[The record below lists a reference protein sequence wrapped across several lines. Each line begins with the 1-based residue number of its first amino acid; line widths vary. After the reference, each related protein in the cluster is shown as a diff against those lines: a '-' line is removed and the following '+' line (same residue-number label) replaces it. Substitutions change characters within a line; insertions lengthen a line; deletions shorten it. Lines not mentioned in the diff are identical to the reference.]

1 MGKLFRF
8 VLWAGFVGAVVAGV
22 LVAWFADRGGHFVSP
37 VRLVLY
43 GGLPLGVSLVSL
55 TALFLGQRAR
65 IHIAVYGLAL
75 GVSLGGVEL
84 YLQGTDR
91 SAAAPGGDGD
101 AAMAR
106 AIKATFR
113 ANGLDVFGHYCGASY
128 LQQGAGEVLR
138 SRLTVADTE
147 TLPLS
152 GLAGNHR
159 IKVYDSRVSV
169 RRTDEYGFNNPPGQ
183 WRDGAVMVTGDSF
196 AFGADVPFEAGFVDR
211 LRARFAPVVNL
222 ACGGNGPLLELA
234 AVVEYGPL
242 LRPPVVLWAYYEG
255 NDLTKDIVREHAAP
269 ILARYLEEG
278 HHQGLAARNADIQPV
293 IWDFLDQRARAKIS
307 FAAAPGVQWRSAA
320 RLEYLRTALGLTYG
334 FKADALDLFTQV
346 LARAQDVVQGWGGRL
361 VFVYLPGEG
370 RYVSWPAN
378 QDADGYR
385 RAVLDR
391 VRGLGVPVIDV
402 VPVFA
407 GHARPGD
414 LFRGNYTAEGHA
426 MVAEAVSARLPTLA
440 PELDKP

>member
-1 MGKLFRF
+1 MSKLFRGA
-8 VLWAGFVGAVVAGV
+8 LWAGIVGVAVAGV
-22 LVAWFADRGGHFVSP
+22 LIAWFAERGGHFASP

-55 TALFLGQRAR
+55 TALFLGHRAR
-65 IHIAVYGLAL
+65 IHVAVYGLAL
-75 GVSLGGVEL
+75 GVALGGAEL
-84 YLQGTDR
+84 YLRRTDN
-91 SAAAPGGDGD
+91 SAAAPGGD

-113 ANGLDVFGHYCGASY
+113 ANGLDAFGHYCGASY
-128 LQQGAGEVLR
+128 LHEGADGVLR

-159 IKVYDSRVSV
+159 IKVHDSRVSV
-169 RRTDEYGFNNPPGQ
+169 RRADAYGFNNPPGQ

-222 ACGGNGPLLELA
+222 ACGGNGPLMELA

-242 LRPPVVLWAYYEG
+242 LRPAVVLWAYYEG
-255 NDLTKDIVREHAAP
+255 NDLTKDIVRERAAP
-269 ILARYLEEG
+269 ILARYLGEG
-278 HHQGLAARNADIQPV
+278 HHQDLAARNADIQRAAR
-293 IWDFLDQRARAKIS
+293 DFLDRRAPAKIS
-307 FAAAPGVQWRSAA
+307 FAAAPGIQWRSAA
-320 RLEYLRTALGLTYG
+320 RLENLRTALGLTYG
-334 FKADALDLFTQV
+334 FKPDALDLFASA
-346 LARAQDVVQGWGGRL
+346 LERAREVVQGWGGRL

-370 RYVSWPAN
+370 RYVSWPAS

-391 VRGLGVPVIDV
+391 VRGLGVPVIDI

-407 GHARPGD
+407 GHARPRD
-414 LFRGNYTAEGHA
+414 LFRGHYTAEGHA
-426 MVAEAVSARLPTLA
+426 MVAEAVSARLTATAL
-440 PELDKP
+440 ELDKP